1 MIIVVEGPDGVG
13 KSTLINHLKKN
24 FFNENVNIFKF
35 SDISDISFENY
46 KEKLETNVKNIIFDR
61 FNLSE
66 DVYSTVYKRHPKN
79 SLLDHLRTFTLVED
93 KDVVYIILYSSNL
106 NLLWERCHQRGDTEK
121 VYNNLLNLNDYYY
134 QVGKELRRIYPKNI
148 KLIDIATTANIFE
161 YIENVLKEAQN
172 EQNKG

>member
-66 DVYSTVYKRHPKN
+66 DVYSTIYERHPKN

>member
-46 KEKLETNVKNIIFDR
+46 KEKLEINVKNIIFDR

-66 DVYSTVYKRHPKN
+66 DVYSTVYERHPKN

>member
-13 KSTLINHLKKN
+13 KSTLINHLKEN
-24 FFNENVNIFKF
+24 FFHYNVEVFKF
-35 SDISDISFENY
+35 LDTSDISFENY
-46 KEKLETNVKNIIFDR
+46 KDTLETKLDNIIFDR

-66 DVYSTVYKRHPKN
+66 DVYSTIYERHPKN

>member
-13 KSTLINHLKKN
+13 KSTLINHLKEN
-24 FFNENVNIFKF
+24 FFHYNVEVFKF
-35 SDISDISFENY
+35 LDTSDISFENY
-46 KEKLETNVKNIIFDR
+46 KDTLETKLDNIIIDR

-66 DVYSTVYKRHPKN
+66 DVYSTIYRRLPKN